1 MSSITIHKMDE
12 HLARELRRKAKS
24 EKISVNAMVKQLLSE
39 ALGIKVSPEPS
50 HKNDFASF
58 AGIWS
63 EKDVKEFEVNT
74 ADMNSV
80 NPEEWR

>member
-1 MSSITIHKMDE
+1 
-12 HLARELRRKAKS
+12 
-24 EKISVNAMVKQLLSE
+24 MVRFWYILNHQM
-39 ALGIKVSPEPS
+39 V
-50 HKNDFASF
+50 ASF